1 MDKSLLAQNCPPSP
15 ELRSDLHRFIS
26 KQDNLEIINE
36 FEKLFSSQFAKVI
49 RDKSFFI
56 DRFDGLVDIFL
67 DDEEIVSYHKFISV
81 WFSMQFLPRIIED
94 FNTGNQGILGRY
106 IDFLLSADG
115 VGIDFISSSLPL
127 LEGHWSAERIES
139 AALKA
144 YQSGQDILDRHD
156 SGEDIFYPPPRGISK
171 NDQPQL
177 RLCEISLL
185 KSALDSLAVMRGGSG
200 CLDRF
205 SRNLRCSVATLF
217 RYNQPDETHV
227 KTHTQNP

>member
-1 MDKSLLAQNCPPSP
+1 MNILKCVTWPTCILFLICSMDKSLLAQDCPPSP

-26 KQDNLEIINE
+26 KQDDLEKINA

-49 RDKSFFI
+49 RHKSFSI
-56 DRFDGLVDIFL
+56 DRFDGLVNIFL
-67 DDEEIVSYHKFISV
+67 EDEEIVSFHEFISV

-94 FNTGNQGILGRY
+94 FDTDNQEILGRY
-106 IDFLLSADG
+106 TDFILSVDG
-115 VGIDFISSSLPL
+115 VGVDFISSSLPL
-127 LEGHWSAERIES
+127 LEGHWSPERIKS

-171 NDQPQL
+171 KDHPQL

-185 KSALDSLAVMRGGSG
+185 KSALDSLAVMK
-200 CLDRF
+200 
-205 SRNLRCSVATLF
+205 
-217 RYNQPDETHV
+217 E
-227 KTHTQNP
+227 K